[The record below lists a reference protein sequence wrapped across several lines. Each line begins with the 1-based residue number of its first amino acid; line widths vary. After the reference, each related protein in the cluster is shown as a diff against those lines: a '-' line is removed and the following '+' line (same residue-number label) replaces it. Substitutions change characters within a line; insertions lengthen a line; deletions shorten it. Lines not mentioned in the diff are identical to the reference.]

1 MRVKD
6 AVGDTKMAK
15 MKIKDAAAKLLE
27 GFLTEN
33 ALELFNVEYVKEG
46 RSKYLR
52 VYIDKPEG
60 SEEEYVSIEE
70 CEKVSRYLSDRL
82 DEEDFIDENYILEVS
97 SPGMDR
103 PLLRDSDYKRYAG
116 RIVDI
121 NLYKAIDGK
130 KLITGE
136 LVGLKEGNVEVVGED
151 GEIISVPKEQISK
164 TRLAVI
170 F

>member
-1 MRVKD
+1 M
-6 AVGDTKMAK
+6 
-15 MKIKDAAAKLLE
+15 
-27 GFLTEN
+27 
-33 ALELFNVEYVKEG
+33 FNVEYVKEG
-46 RSKYLR
+46 RTKYLR

-60 SEEEYVSIEE
+60 SDEEYVSIEE

-82 DEEDFIDENYILEVS
+82 DEEDFIEENYILEVS

-103 PLLRDSDYKRYAG
+103 PLLKDSDYTRYAG

-121 NLYKAIDGK
+121 NLYKGFEGK

-136 LVGLKEGNVEVVGED
+136 LVGLEDGNVKVIDED
-151 GEIISVPKEQISK
+151 GKTISIPREQISK
-164 TRLAVI
+164 TKLAVI